1 MANAVNFIAKRTFAN
16 SFVVIAR
23 MWLTSPWGLMIAIG
37 MIAAM
42 TFAFYQP
49 GSLWI
54 PFLGGVV
61 WTTVM
66 LPFLV
71 ALQAWKITRW
81 CQRFGLPEFSFDEGG
96 ASCRSGEVMTRIG
109 WTGIKK
115 MRISRTTCF
124 VYLTPSVAWFFDRRD
139 LSRDELEAVVELAQ
153 RANVKLAG
161 SSRD

>member
-1 MANAVNFIAKRTFAN
+1 
-16 SFVVIAR
+16 
-23 MWLTSPWGLMIAIG
+23 
-37 MIAAM
+37 
-42 TFAFYQP
+42 
-49 GSLWI
+49 
-54 PFLGGVV
+54 
-61 WTTVM
+61 
-66 LPFLV
+66 
-71 ALQAWKITRW
+71 
-81 CQRFGLPEFSFDEGG
+81 
-96 ASCRSGEVMTRIG
+96 MTRIG